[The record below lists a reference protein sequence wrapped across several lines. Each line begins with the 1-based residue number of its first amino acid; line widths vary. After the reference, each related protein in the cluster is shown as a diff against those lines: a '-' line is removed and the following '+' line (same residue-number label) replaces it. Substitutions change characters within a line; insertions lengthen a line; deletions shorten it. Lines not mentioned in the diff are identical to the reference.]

1 VTPGGWRLRGD
12 LNRDDLCRGDLSRC
26 DPNGRDGRPPR
37 AARSIGGVLRAR
49 EQADPN
55 QTDESVRLGD
65 IVLRN
70 RLVTSSSLLGYG
82 VSTSGFYG
90 MSPVALFVPLAEFG
104 AVTTR
109 TLTVEPREG
118 HFTTREDWAL
128 HELPGLLKRYGTVLR
143 GTDGGWLN
151 AFGWCNVGIDAY
163 LREYY
168 PRTRDQ
174 RVIISLG
181 GFSAEEFVTLVDRV
195 NAAVPAGDIAAVE
208 FNVSCHNVNFD
219 FSTILQDVL
228 DEAVPRSNHPVILK
242 LSPDYDY
249 LRNAE
254 QAAKA
259 GVSALT
265 AINTVKALRLDPRT
279 GTPWLANRYGG
290 LSGRAI
296 KPIGLRVVSEL
307 RESGVTLPI
316 IATGGIRTVDDCRE
330 YFWAGAD
337 AVSLGSA
344 TWLASYP
351 GYALAPLRA
360 LHVRRV
366 LNAVRRYGP
375 HRDGSPVSR

>member
-1 VTPGGWRLRGD
+1 
-12 LNRDDLCRGDLSRC
+12 
-26 DPNGRDGRPPR
+26 
-37 AARSIGGVLRAR
+37 
-49 EQADPN
+49 
-55 QTDESVRLGD
+55 VRLGD

-82 VSTSGFYG
+82 VSNAALVPYG
-90 MSPVALFVPLAEFG
+90 MSPISSFVPLAEFG

-118 HFTTREDWAL
+118 HFTTRDDWAL
-128 HELPGLLKRYGTVLR
+128 GELPGLLRRYGTVLR
-143 GTDGGWLN
+143 GVDGGWIN

-163 LREYY
+163 LRDYY

-174 RVIISLG
+174 RTIISLG

-195 NAAVPAGDIAAVE
+195 NAAVPVGDIAAVE

-219 FSTILQDVL
+219 FSTILQAVL
-228 DEAVPRSNHPVILK
+228 DEAVPRSRHPVILK

-254 QAAKA
+254 QAARA
-259 GVSALT
+259 GVSGLT

-279 GTPWLANRYGG
+279 GTPLLANRYGG

-296 KPIGLRVVSEL
+296 KPIGLRVVAEL
-307 RESGVTLPI
+307 RDAGVTLPVI
-316 IATGGIRTVDDCRE
+316 GTGGIRTVDDCRE

-366 LNAVRRYGP
+366 LSAVRRYSMQPIGFAA
-375 HRDGSPVSR
+375 SR

>member
-1 VTPGGWRLRGD
+1 M
-12 LNRDDLCRGDLSRC
+12 
-26 DPNGRDGRPPR
+26 
-37 AARSIGGVLRAR
+37 
-49 EQADPN
+49 
-55 QTDESVRLGD
+55 RLGD

-82 VSTSGFYG
+82 ISDSRLGYG
-90 MSPVALFVPLAEFG
+90 MSPIALLVPLSEFG

-118 HFTTREDWAL
+118 HFTTRTDWAL
-128 HELPGLLKRYGTVLR
+128 RELPGLLRRYGRVLR
-143 GTDGGWLN
+143 GTDGGWIN

-163 LREYY
+163 LRDYY

-174 RVIISLG
+174 RTIISLG
-181 GFSAEEFVTLVDRV
+181 GFSAEEFVTLVDKV
-195 NAAVPAGDIAAVE
+195 NASVPAGEIAALE

-219 FSTILQDVL
+219 FSAILQDVL
-228 DEAVPRSNHPVILK
+228 AEAVPRSNHPVILK

-249 LRNAE
+249 VRNAR
-254 QAAKA
+254 QAAAA
-259 GVSALT
+259 GVSGLT

-296 KPIGLRVVSEL
+296 KPIALRVVSEL
-307 RESGVTLPI
+307 REAGVTLPI
-316 IATGGIRTVDDCRE
+316 IGTGGIRTADDCRE

-360 LHVRRV
+360 LRIRRV
-366 LNAVRRYGP
+366 LRAVRNHTP
-375 HRDGSPVSR
+375 PP

>member
-1 VTPGGWRLRGD
+1 M
-12 LNRDDLCRGDLSRC
+12 
-26 DPNGRDGRPPR
+26 
-37 AARSIGGVLRAR
+37 LRAR
-49 EQADPN
+49 DQVGTPGDGSN
-55 QTDESVRLGD
+55 VRLGD

-82 VSTSGFYG
+82 VSSSGFYG
-90 MSPVALFVPLAEFG
+90 MSPIALFVPLADFG

-128 HELPGLLKRYGTVLR
+128 HELPGLLKRYGRVLR
-143 GTDGGWLN
+143 GVDGGWIN

-163 LREYY
+163 LRDYY

-181 GFSAEEFVTLVDRV
+181 GFSAEEFVTLIDKV

-208 FNVSCHNVNFD
+208 LNVSCHNVNFD

-249 LRNAE
+249 VRNAQ

-259 GVSALT
+259 GVAALT

-279 GTPWLANRYGG
+279 GTPFLANRYGG

-307 RESGVTLPI
+307 REAGVTLPI
-316 IATGGIRTVDDCRE
+316 IGTGGIRTVDDCRE

-344 TWLASYP
+344 VWLASYP
-351 GYALAPLRA
+351 GYLMAPFRA
-360 LHVRRV
+360 MHVRRV
-366 LNAVRRYGP
+366 LNAVRRYRP
-375 HRDGSPVSR
+375 HPGGIAASR

>member
-1 VTPGGWRLRGD
+1 MTGEHVGEQTGD
-12 LNRDDLCRGDLSRC
+12 
-26 DPNGRDGRPPR
+26 
-37 AARSIGGVLRAR
+37 ATA
-49 EQADPN
+49 
-55 QTDESVRLGD
+55 VRLGD

-82 VSTSGFYG
+82 VSSAGFYG
-90 MSPVALFVPLAEFG
+90 MSPVALFVPLAQFG

-118 HFTTREDWAL
+118 HFTTREDWSP
-128 HELPGLLKRYGTVLR
+128 HELPGLLRRYRTVLR
-143 GTDGGWLN
+143 GVDGGWVN

-163 LREYY
+163 LRDYH
-168 PRTRDQ
+168 PRTREQ
-174 RVIISLG
+174 RTIISLG
-181 GFSAEEFVTLVDRV
+181 GFSAQEFVTLVERV

-219 FSTILQDVL
+219 FATILADVL
-228 DEAVPRSNHPVILK
+228 DEAVARSRHPVILK
-242 LSPDYDY
+242 LSPDHDY
-249 LRNAE
+249 VRNARR
-254 QAAKA
+254 AAAA

-279 GTPWLANRYGG
+279 GRPFLANRYGG

-307 RESGVTLPI
+307 REAGVTLPI
-316 IATGGIRTVDDCRE
+316 IGTGGVRTADDCRE

-344 TWLASYP
+344 VWLASYP

-360 LHVRRV
+360 LQVRRV
-366 LNAVRRYGP
+366 LAAVRREEP
-375 HRDGSPVSR
+375 HLRARAAAR